1 MKLTRGTLTAM
12 VTAVVS
18 AVLVA
23 AVATADVAAAQP
35 AAQSA
40 ARSGAQAA
48 AQAGVQAAAGWSGT
62 ARASVPWSRV
72 GPGWVLAQYTSAKRG
87 SESGPE
93 ELYLLS
99 PSGTRYQL
107 ASWPNW
113 RTAPDLLAW
122 SPDGRRALFQ
132 VFSGKGGTEL
142 LTLATGQVSTFV
154 MPDAASPIGFTT
166 PRGLNII
173 GGQVSGNGTSL
184 ARYSLSGR
192 LLQRLG
198 YSADGQVLYA
208 PSGTEFV
215 TATSNGLK
223 LVSNGGTLI
232 RDLPIPG
239 TSANS
244 CNPVRWWNS
253 GTILASC
260 PAPDSAISRLWLV
273 PASGA
278 RPTALTPQR
287 RESSGDLG
295 DLDAWPLSSGLYLQS
310 AGPCGVLQI
319 FKQASNGSITL
330 VKVPN
335 TEGDNHVLTALGSS
349 LLIQAPTSC
358 EGSNSLLWFDP
369 GTGAEQ
375 WLIRAPANAFGV
387 SAAVPFY
394 SRENGNL

>member
-1 MKLTRGTLTAM
+1 MKLSRGSLTAI

-23 AVATADVAAAQP
+23 TAASAATADAAAAQP
-35 AAQSA
+35 
-40 ARSGAQAA
+40 
-48 AQAGVQAAAGWSGT
+48 AAGWSGT

-72 GPGWVLAQYTSAKRG
+72 GPGWVLTQYTSAKQG
-87 SESGPE
+87 GGSGPE
-93 ELYLLS
+93 ELYLFS

-113 RTAPDLLAW
+113 RTAPQLIAW
-122 SPDGRRALFQ
+122 SPDGQRALFQ
-132 VFSGKGGTEL
+132 VFSGQGGTEL

-154 MPDAASPIGFTT
+154 LPGAASPIGFTT
-166 PRGLNII
+166 PRGLNIL
-173 GGQVSGNGTSL
+173 GGQVSGTGTSL
-184 ARYSLSGR
+184 ARYSLSGG

-198 YSADGQVLYA
+198 YSADGQVLYT

-215 TATSNGLK
+215 TGTSDGLK

-232 RDLPIPG
+232 RNLPIPG

-244 CNPVRWWNS
+244 CNPVRWWNT

-260 PAPDSAISRLWLV
+260 PPSNSGIPQLWLV
-273 PASGA
+273 PVSGT
-278 RPTALTPQR
+278 RPAALTPPR
-287 RESSGDLG
+287 RDSSGDLG
-295 DLDAWPLSSGLYLQS
+295 DLDAWQLPSGLYLQS
-310 AGPCGVLQI
+310 AGPCAVLQI
-319 FKQASNGSITL
+319 FKQAGNGSITL

-335 TEGDNHVLTALGSS
+335 TEGDNHVLTALGSR

-358 EGSNSLLWFDP
+358 TGSNSLLWFDP
-369 GTGAEQ
+369 GTRAEQ
-375 WLIRAPANAFGV
+375 WLVRAPANVYGV

-394 SRENGNL
+394 SRENA